1 MKNAQIKQLAKEK
14 GIKLWQV
21 AEVYGISDGNF
32 SRLLRKELPKEK
44 EEKILSI
51 INNYNKERQVK
62 AC

>member
-1 MKNAQIKQLAKEK
+1 MKNSKIKQLAKEK

-32 SRLLRKELPKEK
+32 SRLLRRELPKEK

-51 INNYNKERQVK
+51 INYLNKEKEQKV
-62 AC
+62 C

>member
-1 MKNAQIKQLAKEK
+1 MKNLEIKQLAKEK

-21 AEVYGISDGNF
+21 AEIYGISDGNF

>member
-1 MKNAQIKQLAKEK
+1 MKNAKIKQLAKEK

-21 AEVYGISDGNF
+21 AEVYVISDGNF